1 MSQKILYGMGLCI
14 FFVIFR
20 LSTADGNNRALPDSF
35 ITVHLKNA
43 SVSEAIKNIM
53 GQTGLKYTITP
64 ANMLTEMKM
73 HTVDLNLDH
82 ALFWTAMQQL
92 AVKAGISI
100 WNPYNSSVHGLQI
113 TNQNNLIGPKTPL
126 SIKGDFLTELYGI
139 GLSRS
144 VNFTDQRPAIQQQFT
159 LTMIFAINPNLMIL
173 QILPNQPH
181 VTEAIDNH
189 GHALVYPDQVF
200 GDQMSF
206 TSTPATQWWA
216 SCWFPLRRPHNIG
229 NRIKILKGTISA
241 IVATKLKTFRYPLNS
256 GKPKTFKI
264 TGLMITVNGVKKL
277 HGYYWLDYSVDIPEN
292 ISSKRNSLVVQAE
305 IMEAENPW
313 NFSLEDAHGRRFQR
327 ESWSQSFQSFSVPY
341 NTNFP
346 IDYPVSKKPV
356 GPPVTVQFTLPEIAQ
371 HVIVPFKF
379 KNVLLP

>member
-159 LTMIFAINPNLMIL
+159 LTMIFAI
-173 QILPNQPH
+173 
-181 VTEAIDNH
+181 
-189 GHALVYPDQVF
+189 
-200 GDQMSF
+200 
-206 TSTPATQWWA
+206 
-216 SCWFPLRRPHNIG
+216 
-229 NRIKILKGTISA
+229 ISA
-241 IVATKLKTFRYPLNS
+241 RTTNEFLFDEIFS
-256 GKPKTFKI
+256 G
-264 TGLMITVNGVKKL
+264 
-277 HGYYWLDYSVDIPEN
+277 
-292 ISSKRNSLVVQAE
+292 ISTE
-305 IMEAENPW
+305 
-313 NFSLEDAHGRRFQR
+313 
-327 ESWSQSFQSFSVPY
+327 
-341 NTNFP
+341 
-346 IDYPVSKKPV
+346 
-356 GPPVTVQFTLPEIAQ
+356 
-371 HVIVPFKF
+371 
-379 KNVLLP
+379 